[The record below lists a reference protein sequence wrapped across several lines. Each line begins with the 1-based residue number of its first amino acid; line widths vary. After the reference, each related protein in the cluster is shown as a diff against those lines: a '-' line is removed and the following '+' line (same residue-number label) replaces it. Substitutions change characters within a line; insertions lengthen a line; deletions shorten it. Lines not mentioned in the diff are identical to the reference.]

1 MKLIVNSLID
11 SIRGI
16 LNVIVIIFFV
26 WSIFA
31 IFYMTFLQNKSW
43 YCDGSGVNFYWG
55 TTKENCPS
63 FNNGNTRWRKHD
75 INFDNYLSSMIS
87 LFVTATLEG
96 WPDYMF
102 QLTDATV
109 IGPVRDYNVW
119 VFWLFFIFIMIG
131 SIVCMN
137 LFTAIIAACTT

>member
-43 YCDGSGVNFYWG
+43 YCDGSGVDFYWG
-55 TTKENCPS
+55 TTK
-63 FNNGNTRWRKHD
+63 
-75 INFDNYLSSMIS
+75 
-87 LFVTATLEG
+87 
-96 WPDYMF
+96 
-102 QLTDATV
+102 
-109 IGPVRDYNVW
+109 
-119 VFWLFFIFIMIG
+119 
-131 SIVCMN
+131 
-137 LFTAIIAACTT
+137 